1 MLITYSYT
9 PLITTNVQPITRSW
23 IPKEDLEQQLFKP
36 MLVHVRLP
44 NGIHII
50 APLQKNLNSNLYEP
64 LFPCQL
70 LVENDFQMTNSYLPN
85 EQELPQLEAV
95 A

>member
-1 MLITYSYT
+1 MLTTYTYT
-9 PLITTNVQPITRSW
+9 PLVTTDIEPVTRSW
-23 IPKEDLEQQLFKP
+23 IPQVDLDQQLFKP

-44 NGIHII
+44 NGVHYI
-50 APLQKNLNSNLYEP
+50 APLQKNLNSNLYEL

-70 LVENDFQMTNSYLPN
+70 LVGNDDQMTNSYLPDQ
-85 EQELPQLEAV
+85 QELPQLEAV